1 MSRISQLPPSVVTK
15 IAAGEV
21 IERPASV
28 VKEMLENSVDAGA
41 TRIDIEVEQGGID
54 RILIADNGSGIHHDD
69 LSLVFS
75 SHATSKLRNADDLF
89 NIATLGFR
97 GEAMASIGGVG
108 QVTVQS
114 RQHDQ
119 TSGSEIT
126 CRGGTLSPIKAWNG
140 SPGTRIEVK
149 HLFFNVPVRRKFLR
163 KPTTEMG
170 HIAET
175 FVRVALSQ
183 PNLHM
188 TLKHNGKLIHEVPA
202 TTDLPQRVGIFFG
215 EELRETLYPV
225 QASYNDVVLNGFI
238 ADPSVER
245 GNAKMQYLFLNGRWI
260 RDRSI
265 GHAIQEAYRGLL
277 MTGRYPVWFLFLEM
291 PPDLV
296 DVNVHPTKCEVRFR
310 DGQMLYGMTLSSI
323 RKRLS
328 QENLTPKL
336 QAPTS
341 TMEQPTPQN
350 SVPPKNI
357 ATLPPLPS
365 SQQLVDHPAF
375 SASHFAHGEP
385 SVVPAEPVV
394 PEPTSS
400 ATDDAPPLAFVVPEP
415 PPVETDYSGGLPPS
429 PPIASAP
436 TMDGSA
442 AAIPPSPEALAS
454 AFQNAAQTPAE
465 NQSYSQ
471 ADFSPEQ
478 PDLKAI
484 QLYNAYLV
492 LETPEGMLVID
503 QHALHE
509 RILFEQLKNRMRDQ
523 TLETQQLLIPEPVDF
538 PPDQAALALE
548 HTEDLREL
556 GLHIE
561 DFGSG
566 TLALHGYPAILGNK
580 APEKTLRAVVEH
592 LTTQDRVPTREQL
605 LNDLLSLMACH
616 SAVRAGDPLN
626 QEQIAAL
633 VAKRDLVDDTH
644 HCPHGRPTS
653 LLFTRRDLD
662 RQFGR
667 V

>member
-54 RILIADNGSGIHHDD
+54 RILIADNGCGVHHDD

-89 NIATLGFR
+89 NIETLGFR
-97 GEAMASIGGVG
+97 GEAMASIGGVA

-119 TSGSEIT
+119 TSGSELT
-126 CRGGTLSPIKAWNG
+126 CRGGTLTPIKAWNG

-163 KPTTEMG
+163 KAPTEMG

-188 TLKHNGKLIHEVPA
+188 TLRHNGKLIHEVPA
-202 TTDLPQRVGIFFG
+202 TADLQQRIGIFLG
-215 EELRETLYPV
+215 EELRDTLYPV
-225 QASYNDVVLNGFI
+225 QANYNDVVLSGFV

-265 GHAIQEAYRGLL
+265 GHAVQEAYRGLL

-310 DGQMLYGMTLSSI
+310 DGQMLYGMTLSTI

-328 QENLTPKL
+328 EENLTPKL
-336 QAPTS
+336 QPPTS
-341 TMEQPTPQN
+341 TMEQPTP
-350 SVPPKNI
+350 SSSFPTKV
-357 ATLPPLPS
+357 TLPPPPS
-365 SQQLVDHPAF
+365 PTGPTNYSSFPTSSAANGAAPKAPPAN
-375 SASHFAHGEP
+375 S
-385 SVVPAEPVV
+385 EPVV
-394 PEPTSS
+394 PKPTVP
-400 ATDDAPPLAFVVPEP
+400 ATEHAPPLEFVVPQP
-415 PPVETDYSGGLPPS
+415 PAPPVETEPPVSS
-429 PPIASAP
+429 PVTADEPANS
-436 TMDGSA
+436 
-442 AAIPPSPEALAS
+442 IPPSAADLAS
-454 AFQNAAQTPAE
+454 AFQNAASEDRPETQTYT
-465 NQSYSQ
+465 QSN
-471 ADFSPEQ
+471 FSPEQ
-478 PDLKAI
+478 PDFKAI

-509 RILFEQLKNRMRDQ
+509 RILFEQLKTRMRDQ

-538 PPDQAALALE
+538 PPDQAALALD
-548 HTEDLREL
+548 HSDDLKEL
-556 GLHIE
+556 GLHVE
-561 DFGSG
+561 DFGNG
-566 TLALHGYPAILGNK
+566 TLALHSYPALLGNK

-592 LTTQDRVPTREQL
+592 LATQDRVPTREQL